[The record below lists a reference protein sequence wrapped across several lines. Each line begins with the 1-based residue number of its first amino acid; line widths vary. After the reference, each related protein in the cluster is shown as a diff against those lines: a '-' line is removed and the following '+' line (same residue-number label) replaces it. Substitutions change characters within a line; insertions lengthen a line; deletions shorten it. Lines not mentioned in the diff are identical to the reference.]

1 MEGRM
6 HMRRKDREITDKKE
20 IEAII
25 DKARSINLALNTDSY
40 PYIIPLSYG
49 WSWEDSLCFYFHCAK
64 EGRKIDLIAKNNKA
78 GFELDTNHELVT
90 GETDCDW
97 GYKYASIIGTA
108 CVNEVFGEEKMKGLR
123 CLMAHYG
130 KTSNHVFLPQVV
142 ESTRVFKIEVM
153 SMSAKSKK

>member
-1 MEGRM
+1 
-6 HMRRKDREITDKKE
+6 MRRKDREITDKRE

-25 DKARSINLALNTDSY
+25 QKAQSINLALNTGDY

-49 WSWEDSLCFYFHCAK
+49 WEWKDTLCFYFHCAK
-64 EGRKIDLIAKNNKA
+64 EGRKIDLIANDNKA

-97 GYKYASIIGTA
+97 GYKYASVIGTA
-108 CVNEVFGEEKMKGLR
+108 LVIEVFGEEKKNGLH

-130 KTSNHVFLPQVV
+130 KTENHVFQSQVF
-142 ESTRVFKIEVM
+142 EATRVFRIDVV